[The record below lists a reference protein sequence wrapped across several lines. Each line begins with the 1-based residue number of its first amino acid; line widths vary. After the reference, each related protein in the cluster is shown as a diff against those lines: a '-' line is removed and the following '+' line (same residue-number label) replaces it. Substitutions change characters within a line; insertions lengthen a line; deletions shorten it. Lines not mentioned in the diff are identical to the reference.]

1 MKISITIKARIYWSF
16 SLLVL
21 LFVING
27 GITIITLN
35 NNKKSAARLSKIVD
49 PSLQALDDLNKMLL
63 ESKMYTTNWVF
74 LRYNQEDK
82 ESLKRLHYPDYG
94 ELKTRIN
101 SFAGSWVNK
110 SWVDSLNRV
119 YTGFEQLLDIEKSIM
134 GALKEFKDY
143 DDPVTKLEAERKVE
157 EEVLPRTTA
166 LMNSL
171 NNITIHEQV
180 IRRQLN
186 SNLENSTILLRQV
199 ILIKAIS
206 IILIGFLLSMYF
218 ARVIISPIN
227 KLRLIVNDL
236 GKGITRKIERK
247 GGSDE
252 IGEMVRSV
260 NNLSA
265 KLSGTAAFA
274 HEIGIRNFNMPF
286 QPLSDED
293 TLGKSL
299 ISMRDNLRSS
309 ELELLQ
315 ITADLNKKDRLLQAV
330 GSATHE
336 LISNNDFETAIGNAI
351 KLLGFQMGVDRVVTY
366 RNYRDDPANNTYS
379 SELACWNS
387 ITNEVVYNAEEFQKV
402 PFYLM
407 GDIEQTLRKNKV
419 FYSAVSGLKDQY
431 AKEWFEGNNV
441 RSVTIIPVF
450 PADKLW
456 GFVCIQDC
464 KEEREWTTAE
474 FSVLESFS
482 GTLGSAIDRIQ
493 MEQQKNNAEAASIAK
508 SEFMANMSHELRT
521 PMNGI
526 IGFTDLVLTTDLQR
540 TQRQYLQNVSKSA
553 YNLLT
558 IINDILDFSKLE
570 AGKLVLDKTTF
581 KLNELIEETIDILA
595 IKAQEKGLEIVCDI
609 DPRLPSLFFGDQTR
623 IRQILVNLIG
633 NAIKFTSKGEIF
645 ITVVRESAAYG
656 KNDQRGMDI
665 AISVR
670 DTGIGIA
677 TEKID
682 AIFESF
688 TQADSSTT
696 RKFGGSGL
704 GLTISKSLVALMDG
718 TLKAESVL
726 GKGSVF
732 TLRLTLE
739 IVNEHPRNESLP
751 RGLLRNILVIDDNL
765 TNCGLMEDIFGYLQI
780 PCKICF
786 SGVEALQVIA
796 NAIEDSKP
804 FDLII
809 TDNQMPEMDGIT
821 LVGKIKE
828 MLKGRAQPFIL
839 MLSSLERTVF
849 QQKAENIGIDKFLSK
864 PVKIGDLVSLLSIQ
878 FEKSYLN
885 AEPFLNKPAIGM
897 AFENNKILVAE
908 DNPMNMLLIS
918 EVLGNMGLEVIKA
931 GNGEE
936 AIALLMRLDPAMIFM
951 DINMPV
957 MDGYTA
963 TKKIRLSPRPFCDV
977 PIIAL
982 TADAME
988 EDRQRCRKAGMN
1000 DFLSKPFSL
1009 HEIEGI
1015 VDRYLKK
1022 LRV

>member
-27 GITIITLN
+27 VITIITLN
-35 NNKKSAARLSKIVD
+35 NNKKSSAILSNIID
-49 PSLQALDDLNKMLL
+49 PSLQATDDLKKMIL

-74 LRYNQEDK
+74 LRYNQDDK
-82 ESLKRLHYPDYG
+82 GSLKRLHDPDYG
-94 ELKTRIN
+94 ELKIRTS
-101 SFAGSWVNK
+101 SFAGQWTNK
-110 SWVDSLNRV
+110 NWVDSLNRV
-119 YTGFEQLLDIEKSIM
+119 YTDFEQLLGIERSIM
-134 GALKEFKDY
+134 GTLKEFKDY
-143 DDPVTKLEAERKVE
+143 DDPVTKLEAERTIE
-157 EEVLPRTTA
+157 EDVLPRTTA
-166 LMNSL
+166 LINSL
-171 NNITIHEQV
+171 NNIILYEQG
-180 IRRQLN
+180 IRRQVL
-186 SNLENSTILLRQV
+186 SNLESSTRLLR
-199 ILIKAIS
+199 KAIILQAVS
-206 IILIGFLLSMYF
+206 IILIGCFLSVYM

-247 GGSDE
+247 GGNDE

-274 HEIGIRNFNMPF
+274 HEIGIRNFSMPF

-299 ISMRDNLRSS
+299 ISMRDNLRTS
-309 ELELLQ
+309 ELELLK

-336 LISNNDFETAIGNAI
+336 LLSNNHLETAIGNAI
-351 KLLGFQMGVDRVVTY
+351 RLLGFQMGVDRVVTY
-366 RNYRDDPANNTYS
+366 RNYTDDPVNNTYS
-379 SELACWNS
+379 SEVACWNS
-387 ITNEVVYNAEEFQKV
+387 VTNEVVYNAEEFQKI
-402 PFYLM
+402 PFHLM
-407 GDIEQTLRKNKV
+407 ADIERTLRKNKV
-419 FYSAVSGLKDQY
+419 FYSAVSDLKDRY

-441 RSVTIIPVF
+441 RSTTIIPVF

-493 MEQQKNNAEAASIAK
+493 MELQKNNAEAASIAK

-570 AGKLVLDKTTF
+570 AGKLVLDNTAF
-581 KLNELIEETIDILA
+581 KLNELIEETIDILS
-595 IKAQEKGLEIVCDI
+595 IKAQEKDLEMICDI
-609 DPRLPSLFFGDQTR
+609 DPRLPSLFFGDQAR

-645 ITVVRESAAYG
+645 ITVVQESAAYE
-656 KNDQRGMDI
+656 KNEQRGMDI

-677 TEKID
+677 PEKMD

-739 IVNEHPRNESLP
+739 IVNEHPRNEFLP

-765 TNCGLMEDIFGYLQI
+765 TNCRLMEGIFEYMQI
-780 PCKICF
+780 PCEICF
-786 SGVEALQVIA
+786 SGVDALEVIG
-796 NAIEDSKP
+796 NAIEDSRP

-809 TDNQMPEMDGIT
+809 TDNQMPGMDGIT

-828 MLKGRAQPFIL
+828 MLKGADQPFIL

-849 QQKAENIGIDKFLSK
+849 QQKAEIIGIDKFLSK
-864 PVKIGDLVSLLSIQ
+864 PVKIGDLVSLLSTQ
-878 FEKSYLN
+878 FEKSHLN
-885 AEPFLNKPAIGM
+885 AERFLNKPGTRI
-897 AFENNKILVAE
+897 AFQNNKILVAE

-918 EVLGNMGLEVIKA
+918 EVLGNMGLEVVEA

-936 AIALLMRLDPAMIFM
+936 AIALLMESDPAMIFM

-963 TKKIRLSPRPFCDV
+963 TKKIRLSGRPFCDV

-988 EDRQRCRKAGMN
+988 EDRQRCLKAGMN
-1000 DFLSKPFSL
+1000 DFLSKPFKL
-1009 HEIEGI
+1009 NEIEAI

-1022 LRV
+1022 L

>member
-1 MKISITIKARIYWSF
+1 MKINITIKARIYWSF

-27 GITIITLN
+27 VITIITLN
-35 NNKKSAARLSKIVD
+35 NNKKASAVLSRIID
-49 PSLQALDDLNKMLL
+49 PSLQAMDDLKKMML

-74 LRYNQEDK
+74 LRYNQDDK
-82 ESLKRLHYPDYG
+82 ESLKRLHDPDYG
-94 ELKTRIN
+94 KLKERTN
-101 SFAGSWVNK
+101 SFAGQWTNK
-110 SWVDSLNRV
+110 NWIDSLDRI
-119 YTGFEQLLDIEKSIM
+119 YAGFEQLLGIERSIM

-143 DDPVTKLEAERKVE
+143 DDPVAKLEAERKVE

-171 NNITIHEQV
+171 SNITIHEQE
-180 IRRQLN
+180 IRRQFH
-186 SNLENSTILLRQV
+186 SNLESSTSLLRKV
-199 ILIKAIS
+199 IILQAIS
-206 IILIGFLLSMYF
+206 IILIGFSLSMYM
-218 ARVIISPIN
+218 ARVIIRPVN
-227 KLRLIVNDL
+227 KLKLIVNDL
-236 GKGITRKIERK
+236 GKGITRRIEDK
-247 GGSDE
+247 GGRDE
-252 IGEMVRSV
+252 IGEMIRSV
-260 NNLSA
+260 NNLTA

-274 HEIGIRNFNMPF
+274 HEVGVRNFNMPF

-315 ITADLNKKDRLLQAV
+315 ISADLNKKDRLLQAV

-336 LISNNDFETAIGNAI
+336 LISNTDFETAIGNAS
-351 KLLGFQMGVDRVVTY
+351 KLLGFQMGVDRVETY
-366 RNYRDDPANNTYS
+366 RNYKDEPSNNTYS

-387 ITNEVVYNAEEFQKV
+387 ITNEVVYNAAEFQEV
-402 PFYLM
+402 PFHLM
-407 GDIEQTLRKNKV
+407 VDIGQTLRKNNV
-419 FYSAVSGLKDQY
+419 FYSAVSDLKDQY
-431 AKEWFEGNNV
+431 AKEWFEGYKV

-450 PADKLW
+450 AVDKLW
-456 GFVCIQDC
+456 GFVCIQDW
-464 KEEREWTTAE
+464 KTEQEWTPAE

-526 IGFTDLVLTTDLQR
+526 IGFTELVLTTELQS

-570 AGKLVLDKTTF
+570 AGKLILDNTAF
-581 KLNELIEETIDILA
+581 NLNELIEETIDILS
-595 IKAQEKGLEIVCDI
+595 IKAQEKDLEMVCDI
-609 DPRLPSLFFGDQTR
+609 DPRLPLLFFGDQAR

-633 NAIKFTSKGEIF
+633 NAIKFTNKGEIF
-645 ITVVRESAAYG
+645 IMVEQKSDAYE
-656 KNDQRGMDI
+656 KDDHRVMDI
-665 AISVR
+665 AMSVR

-677 TEKID
+677 PEKID

-704 GLTISKSLVALMDG
+704 GLTISKSLSVLMNG
-718 TLKAESVL
+718 TLKADSDP
-726 GKGSVF
+726 GKGSLF
-732 TLRLTLE
+732 TLQLTLA
-739 IVNEHPRNESLP
+739 IADEHPRKEFSP
-751 RGLLRNILVIDDNL
+751 RGSLRNILVIDDNL
-765 TNCGLMEDIFGYLQI
+765 TNCKLMESLFGYLKI
-780 PCKICF
+780 PCKTCF
-786 SGVEALQVIA
+786 SGVEALDIIA
-796 NAIEDSKP
+796 KAIEDGHP

-809 TDNQMPEMDGIT
+809 TDNQMPGMDGIT

-828 MLKGRAQPFIL
+828 MLREAAQPFIL

-864 PVKIGDLVSLLSIQ
+864 PVKLGELISLLSTR
-878 FEKSYLN
+878 FEKSNLN
-885 AEPFLNKPAIGM
+885 AEPFLNRPAVRKGLQ
-897 AFENNKILVAE
+897 NDKILVAE

-918 EVLGNMGLEVIKA
+918 EVLGNMGLEVIEA
-931 GNGEE
+931 GNGEQ
-936 AIALLMRLDPAMIFM
+936 AIAMLMQFNPAMIFM

-963 TKKIRLSPRPFCDV
+963 TKKIRLAPKPYCDV

-982 TADAME
+982 TADALE
-988 EDRQRCRKAGMN
+988 EDKQRCRKAGMN
-1000 DFLSKPFSL
+1000 EFLSKPFHL
-1009 HEIEGI
+1009 KEIEVI
-1015 VDRYLKK
+1015 MDRYLKK
-1022 LRV
+1022 MQL